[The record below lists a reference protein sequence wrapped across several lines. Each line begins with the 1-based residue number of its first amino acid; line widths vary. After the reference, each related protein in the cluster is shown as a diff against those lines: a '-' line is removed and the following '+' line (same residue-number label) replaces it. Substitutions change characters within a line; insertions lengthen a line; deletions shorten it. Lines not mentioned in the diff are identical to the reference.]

1 MGPMARREL
10 AQRNGGGLD
19 VSLYWDPRD
28 DALTVIV
35 QDTREGARF
44 EIPVESAS
52 ALDAFE
58 HPFAYL
64 ARYQALLAA

>member
-1 MGPMARREL
+1 MAPREI
-10 AQRNGGGLD
+10 AQRSSDGLE

-28 DALTVIV
+28 DSLTVV
-35 QDTREGARF
+35 VHDSREGGRF
-44 EIPVESAS
+44 EIPVPGAH

-64 ARYQALLAA
+64 ARYHARLAA

>member
-1 MGPMARREL
+1 MARREL
-10 AQRNGGGLD
+10 AQRSGDGLE

-28 DALTVIV
+28 DSLTVVV
-35 QDTREGARF
+35 QDTREGGRF
-44 EIPVESAS
+44 EIPVPGAH

-64 ARYQALLAA
+64 ARYHARLAA

>member
-1 MGPMARREL
+1 MARREL
-10 AQRNGGGLD
+10 AQRSGDGLE

-28 DALTVIV
+28 DSLTVVV
-35 QDTREGARF
+35 QDTREGGRF
-44 EIPVESAS
+44 EIPVQGAR

>member
-1 MGPMARREL
+1 MARREL
-10 AQRNGGGLD
+10 AQRSGDGLE
-19 VSLYWDPRD
+19 VTLYWDPRD
-28 DALTVIV
+28 DSLTVVV
-35 QDTREGARF
+35 QDAREGGRF
-44 EIPVESAS
+44 EIQVQGAC